1 MSPNLDNDNKPDH
14 PMDAPTVINLTLD
27 TDRGQ
32 VTAAISTLGA
42 VFRSLNIYG
51 TDVVV
56 PILSD
61 DPNPFA
67 DGIIMAPWANRI
79 DHGRWANAGVE
90 LELPINEPDLDH
102 AIHGLVQRDLFK
114 VTDLSASSV
123 TLETEVSPIDGYPFH
138 LNVAIAYALVADGIK
153 ITQSIANLSN
163 DLAPVAFGSH
173 PYLQIG
179 DVPVE
184 LLEIRTDARQVAIV
198 NERLIPVETIDI
210 AGTEFDIRNWR
221 PIGELDYNHGFTGFE
236 LADDGNAH
244 HELRAPNGTV
254 LDVWQSAEFKHAFIF
269 TPKAYFNNVDPTPRH
284 AIAIEAQTAPAN
296 CLNSKTDLIW
306 LKPQETSSASWGLN
320 LILS

>member
-1 MSPNLDNDNKPDH
+1 MSTDIASADLASAQPS
-14 PMDAPTVINLTLD
+14 VINLSLD
-27 TDRGQ
+27 TQAGQ
-32 VTAAISTLGA
+32 ITAAISTLGA
-42 VFRSLNIYG
+42 VFRSLNIGG

-61 DPNPFA
+61 EPNPFA

-79 DHGRWANAGVE
+79 DHGRWVNGDKQ
-90 LELPINEPDLDH
+90 LQLPINEPGLDH

-114 VTDLSASSV
+114 VSGQTASTV
-123 TLETEVSPIDGYPFH
+123 TLETEVLPIDGYPFQ
-138 LNVAIAYALVADGIK
+138 LNVAITYELVAHGMR
-153 ITQSIANLSN
+153 ITQSITNLGH
-163 DLAPVAFGSH
+163 DLAPVAYGSH

-184 LLEIRTDARQVAIV
+184 LLEIRTGARQVALT
-198 NERLIPVETIDI
+198 NERLIPIETIDI
-210 AGTEFDIRNWR
+210 ADTDFDIRDWR

-236 LADDGNAH
+236 IADDGNAH
-244 HELRAPNGTV
+244 HELRTPNGTV
-254 LDVWQSAEFKHAFIF
+254 LDVWQSPTFKHAFIF
-269 TPKAYFNNVDPTPRH
+269 TPSAYFNNADATPRH

-320 LILS
+320 LIRA